1 MIFRIDCYR
10 FALSNPV
17 VDVCMAGVKIAEQMR
32 QSLEVLGK
40 EPLTGKEL
48 ARVQFIG
55 KHVYGKWLNY

>member
-17 VDVCMAGVKIAEQMR
+17 VDVCMVGVKSAKQMR

-40 EPLTGKEL
+40 EPLTGK
-48 ARVQFIG
+48 
-55 KHVYGKWLNY
+55 